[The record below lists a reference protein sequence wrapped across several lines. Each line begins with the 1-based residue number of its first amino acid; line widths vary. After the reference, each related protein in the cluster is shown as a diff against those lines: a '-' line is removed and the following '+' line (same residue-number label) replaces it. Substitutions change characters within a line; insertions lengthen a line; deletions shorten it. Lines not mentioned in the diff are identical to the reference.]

1 MCYTIK
7 KGCWCNQGDERAT
20 CFSRD
25 CSSQWQSFQRPW
37 LKSPEK
43 QSRFLHGQRL
53 AWAVLPNKQKG
64 SDKAFSW
71 LITPHHE
78 RSSLNQVWR
87 ITFAS
92 IQKGVGKVLFWL
104 VRLKNTPPPALFSF
118 FFPSFFLSTK
128 PTLFFFMNTKFLHK
142 HFQNGIWRLKTEG
155 WIFVLPPPL
164 SAVTLE
170 VYKPCSSRIQACGT
184 KCPTVGS
191 TLTQLKNSCYHTF
204 SMAFATIL
212 SDSLF
217 IRCKYSIQCKEHNT
231 DETTVFTRNSMY
243 YHVNTHLKPILEKH
257 FKIPLH
263 QCILKIALLLKKY
276 KRKYKIQK
284 YESSWCAP
292 NMLAWNILPK

>member
-92 IQKGVGKVLFWL
+92 IEKGVGKVLFWL
-104 VRLKNTPPPALFSF
+104 VRLKNTPPPRPFFFFFFLPFFWVLNQPFFSLWIQSF
-118 FFPSFFLSTK
+118 FINIFKMEF
-128 PTLFFFMNTKFLHK
+128 
-142 HFQNGIWRLKTEG
+142 EG
-155 WIFVLPPPL
+155 
-164 SAVTLE
+164 
-170 VYKPCSSRIQACGT
+170 
-184 KCPTVGS
+184 
-191 TLTQLKNSCYHTF
+191 
-204 SMAFATIL
+204 
-212 SDSLF
+212 
-217 IRCKYSIQCKEHNT
+217 
-231 DETTVFTRNSMY
+231 
-243 YHVNTHLKPILEKH
+243 
-257 FKIPLH
+257 
-263 QCILKIALLLKKY
+263 
-276 KRKYKIQK
+276 
-284 YESSWCAP
+284 
-292 NMLAWNILPK
+292 